1 VTGPDAAA
9 PPGSAASPA
18 AGSSA
23 GDVGRPVAVLVGPP
37 GSGKSTV
44 GGLLAQRLGV
54 DLRDTDADIVAAT
67 GQEIADIFVDRGEAA
82 FRALERAAVRAA
94 LAEHRG
100 VLALGGGAVLDD
112 GNRRL
117 LAGHHVVF
125 LDVSLADAARRVGLD
140 TSRPLLLGNVRGR
153 LKALLDKRHPLY
165 LEVASLTVDT
175 SGRTPDDVAEE
186 IAKAVR

>member
-1 VTGPDAAA
+1 VTGPV
-9 PPGSAASPA
+9 GGGTSADDP
-18 AGSSA
+18 
-23 GDVGRPVAVLVGPP
+23 RPVAVLVGPP

-44 GGLLAQRLGV
+44 GGLLAERLGV
-54 DLRDTDADIVAAT
+54 GLRDTDADIVAAT

-82 FRALERAAVRAA
+82 FRALEREAVRVA

-100 VLALGGGAVLDD
+100 VLALGGGAVLDES
-112 GNRRL
+112 NRRL
-117 LAGHHVVF
+117 LGGHRVVF

-153 LKALLDKRHPLY
+153 LKALLDERHPLY
-165 LEVASLTVDT
+165 VEAATLTVDT
-175 SGRTPDDVAEE
+175 SGRTPDDVADE

>member
-1 VTGPDAAA
+1 MTGPN
-9 PPGSAASPA
+9 AASAGGEA
-18 AGSSA
+18 A
-23 GDVGRPVAVLVGPP
+23 RPVAVLVGPP

-67 GQEIADIFVDRGEAA
+67 GQEIADIFVDQGEAA
-82 FRALERAAVRAA
+82 FRELERDAVRTA
-94 LAEHRG
+94 LAEHSG
-100 VLALGGGAVLDD
+100 VLALGGGAVLDE

-117 LAGHHVVF
+117 LAGHRVVF

-153 LKALLDKRHPLY
+153 LKALLDERHPLY
-165 LEVASLTVDT
+165 LEVADLTVDT
-175 SGRTPDDVAEE
+175 SGRSPDDVADE
-186 IAKAVR
+186 IAKAVG